1 MHKNTNL
8 IFKLS
13 IIILLC
19 TLIFITL
26 LNISNF
32 FEINKS
38 KIVSEVNKKT
48 VTKKIEFNK
57 NILYVSRH
65 DGTISNFKIIAE
77 LLSFNV
83 SLYKPSVS
91 TICIY
96 YIYIYLILNVEKKK
110 KNFLLEQGLIELLLL
125 L

>member
-65 DGTISNFKIIAE
+65 DGTISNFKIIAQ

>member
-65 DGTISNFKIIAE
+65 DGTISNFKIIAQ

-110 KNFLLEQGLIELLLL
+110 KFFF
-125 L
+125 

>member
-65 DGTISNFKIIAE
+65 DGTISNFKIIAQ

-96 YIYIYLILNVEKKK
+96 YIYIYLILNFEKKK